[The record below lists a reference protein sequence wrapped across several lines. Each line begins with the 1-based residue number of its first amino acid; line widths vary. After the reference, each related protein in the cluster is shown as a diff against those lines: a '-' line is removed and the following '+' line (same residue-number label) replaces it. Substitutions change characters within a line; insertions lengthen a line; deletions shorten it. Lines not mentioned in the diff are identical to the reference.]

1 MIVLDQLA
9 DAARAALVAAGLAG
23 GNVHRD
29 LFRPVTEAELPI
41 SLIQVS
47 KDHGA
52 ARGSARTGNTDLNH
66 VGTVGIM
73 VQLKRPA
80 GTTVEE
86 AGGRLKADM
95 HIAAQL
101 VLDTLLRSEWQ
112 EPTEGVAAVRQE
124 YDFPKDSAGM
134 IGRVIIE
141 IDVVYSSNWLP
152 YLPENIGN
160 FREVGVT
167 VGDHSYVIHVP
178 ALST

>member
-1 MIVLDQLA
+1 MMVLDQLA
-9 DAARAALVAAGLAG
+9 DAAKSALVAAGLVG

-29 LFRPVTEAELPI
+29 LFRPVQESEIPI
-41 SLIQVS
+41 ALVAVS
-47 KDHGA
+47 KDHGS

-80 GTTVEE
+80 GTTVED
-86 AGGRLKADM
+86 AGERLKADM
-95 HIAAQL
+95 HAAGQL

-112 EPTEGVAAVRQE
+112 EPLEGIEAVRQE

-141 IDVVYSSNWLP
+141 IDCVYSSNWVP
-152 YLPENIGN
+152 YLPANVGD
-160 FREVGVT
+160 FKEVGVT
-167 VGDHSYVIHVP
+167 VGGHSYTIHVP
-178 ALST
+178 QS